1 MSSDIV
7 ALPTTD
13 VEALKQRLDTRGG
26 KNNNIT
32 VASHSTTTN
41 DGRGPPP
48 WPTYVNP
55 SPGHIAM
62 YPGSAP
68 TGQQRPQAFM
78 ATTGPYT
85 PPGFVPGQQQLYQ
98 QAPPTPP
105 PAWAPWNGTGWDQQ
119 SLTNSFSTMVLQPPH
134 NSVNDWIVDSDASH
148 HTTPSVGNISNHRP
162 LNSTSPSI
170 HRCR

>member
-13 VEALKQRLDTRGG
+13 VEALKQRLDARGG
-26 KNNNIT
+26 KNNNTT

-62 YPGSAP
+62 YPGLAP
-68 TGQQRPQAFM
+68 TGQ
-78 ATTGPYT
+78 
-85 PPGFVPGQQQLYQ
+85 
-98 QAPPTPP
+98 
-105 PAWAPWNGTGWDQQ
+105 
-119 SLTNSFSTMVLQPPH
+119 
-134 NSVNDWIVDSDASH
+134 
-148 HTTPSVGNISNHRP
+148 
-162 LNSTSPSI
+162 
-170 HRCR
+170 